1 MLGMASTIAGTPS
14 QQADRYT
21 VQVPAL
27 LPGVRCY
34 VDASTVP
41 DHPSLPPRMAGLGI
55 LFVNTQVQPAQT
67 IFIKAQLTGVQSVPI
82 AEAAALALTARVNE
96 SLNFDN
102 TTFLSDCQQSV
113 HFLDQQDHTHP
124 PDWRIK
130 FFTQSF
136 TNCSVHRRAKILK
149 INRNLNTTADGLARQ
164 AFSASGTRYQ
174 PVCSYLHHSH
184 QCPLVEALNSVNMQH
199 VTLLSASCC

>member
-1 MLGMASTIAGTPS
+1 MLRTFLLISKSRIQEQTPQLSKQLDWTKDLPIHRQLGLAGTNRQLTDHNNQRMLGMASTIAGTPS

-67 IFIKAQLTGVQSVPI
+67 IYIKAIMSDAHSVI
-82 AEAAALALTARVNE
+82 MAEAAALALAAMVADL
-96 SLNFDN
+96 LNFTN
-102 TTFLSDCQQSV
+102 IAFLSDCNQLVQ
-113 HFLDQQDHTHP
+113 FLNADDQNHP

-130 FFTQSF
+130 PFT
-136 TNCSVHRRAKILK
+136 
-149 INRNLNTTADGLARQ
+149 
-164 AFSASGTRYQ
+164 
-174 PVCSYLHHSH
+174 
-184 QCPLVEALNSVNMQH
+184 
-199 VTLLSASCC
+199 